1 MINKRLLSTWVTAF
15 VVMLGGEVH
24 ALTPQ
29 IQLRQLDYAA
39 QSLKQEVFK
48 LNRDLLILGEE
59 LRYPA
64 ATRVAVFLSVDAN
77 QSFQLKSVEITIDN
91 EVVASHR
98 YTERETSALVRGG
111 VQRIYV
117 GNLAIGEH
125 ELNASVSGKVASGKD
140 YRQSGSMIF
149 YKRNGPKFVEM
160 TIVKPAGKRQPELH
174 LPMTVAD
181 RQARHVKDPYFGTVL
196 FNVYQQKYFSTVTGL
211 LAAQATNNLSQHQH
225 ESQWLLGDL
234 YLAYGLHRQAA
245 RTFARLMD
253 QGTPPDVAA
262 RARFYLAKRWYQ
274 RGDVKR
280 AQDSLLRMQDPLP
293 ADLKDQQQELLALVL
308 MKRNRP
314 GEAVAVLSQ
323 LRGKS
328 GRASYAR
335 YNMGVGLIQIGRTQE
350 GVALLGKIAR
360 MRAKNDEMLALRD
373 KANLALGFAFLG
385 LPDPGKAKSYF
396 REVRLSGPFSNKALL
411 GLGWALS
418 ARGKHKQSLVPW
430 MELQKRS
437 GVDVAVQEGLL
448 AVPYAL
454 AELEAYKQALQ
465 NYENAIA
472 VYNAEIERLRQTVKD
487 LRTGERL
494 ASVVPRSQPTL
505 TERISPEQILPD
517 TPENRYLIRLFA
529 SNDFHEALKNYRHMQ
544 TLARHLDCWS
554 AALAGSNEQDLARAI
569 AIVEQE
575 LAKAPGNATLAD
587 DQEYCGRLIDARHWQ
602 FSRGYKPSLWQTNA
616 TSSAPAA
623 AIAAAGSRISVSQ
636 NAPQREDESRE
647 AAVTRL
653 SELRARV
660 FQLKAEVARAVGAH
674 EQYLQDRAA
683 QELERQK
690 QRLRAYVTQARF
702 GIAQVYDRASNRAQ

>member
-1 MINKRLLSTWVTAF
+1 
-15 VVMLGGEVH
+15 MLGGEVH

-29 IQLRQLDYAA
+29 IQLRQLDHAA
-39 QSLKQEVFK
+39 QSLKQEVFT

-59 LRYPA
+59 LRYPP
-64 ATRVAVFLSVDAN
+64 ATRVAVFLSVDAD
-77 QSFQLKSVEITIDN
+77 QSFQLNTVEITIDN
-91 EVVASHR
+91 EMVASHR
-98 YTERETSALVRGG
+98 YTERETTALVRGG

-125 ELNASVSGKVASGKD
+125 ELSASVNGKDASGED

-181 RQARHVKDPYFGTVL
+181 RQARHVKDPYFGAVL
-196 FNVYQQKYFSTVTGL
+196 FNVYQERYFSAVTGL

-225 ESQWLLGDL
+225 ESRWLLGDL

-245 RTFARLMD
+245 RMFTRLMD

-262 RARFYLAKRWYQ
+262 RARFYLAKSWYR
-274 RGDVKR
+274 RGHLKQ
-280 AQDSLLRMQDPLP
+280 AQDALLRMRDPLP
-293 ADLKDQQQELLALVL
+293 AELKDRQQVLLALVL
-308 MKRNRP
+308 MKRNRS

-328 GRASYAR
+328 ERATYAR
-335 YNMGVGLIQIGRTQE
+335 YNMGVGLIRIGRTKE

-360 MRAKNDEMLALRD
+360 MRARDDELLALRD

-385 LPDPGKAKSYF
+385 VPDPGRAKSYF
-396 REVRLSGPFSNKALL
+396 REVRLNGPFSNKALL

-430 MELQKRS
+430 MELQKRTDI
-437 GVDVAVQEGLL
+437 DVAVQESLL

-454 AELEAYKQALQ
+454 SELEAYKQALQ
-465 NYENAIA
+465 HYENAIA
-472 VYNAEIERLRQTVKD
+472 VYNAEIERLRQTVEG

-494 ASVVPRSQPTL
+494 ASVVAQSQPTL

-517 TPENRYLIRLFA
+517 TPENRYLIQLFA
-529 SNDFHEALKNYRHMQ
+529 SNDFHEALKNYRHLQ

-569 AIVEQE
+569 ATVEQE
-575 LAKAPGNATLAD
+575 LGKAPGNATLAD
-587 DQEYCGRLIDARHWQ
+587 DQEHCGRLNDSQHWQ

-616 TSSAPAA
+616 TSRAPAS
-623 AIAAAGSRISVSQ
+623 AIAAAGSRISASQ
-636 NAPQREDESRE
+636 NTPQREDESRE
-647 AAVTRL
+647 AAATRL

-660 FQLKAEVARAVGAH
+660 FQLKTEVARAVGAH

-683 QELERQK
+683 QELERQN

-702 GIAQVYDRASNRAQ
+702 GIAHVYDRASSHAQ